1 MDAADPSIARLLAAA
16 RSQFAAAL
24 PARVAAIEECIARGA
39 WEEARRGAHRL
50 HGSAATYGFAA
61 LGVSAAA
68 IEAALLEL
76 VEPSE
81 PPDAVLARIA
91 GHLVEARA
99 EAERAAREA
108 P

>member
-1 MDAADPSIARLLAAA
+1 MDAADPSIALLLAAA

-24 PARVAAIEECIARGA
+24 PARVAAIEEHVARGA
-39 WEEARRGAHRL
+39 WEEARRGAHKL

-68 IEAALLEL
+68 IEDALLDAG
-76 VEPSE
+76 EPS
-81 PPDAVLARIA
+81 DAVRARIA

-99 EAERAAREA
+99 EAERAARGA